1 MSVYKLYSTIQTC
14 FLYTKSSQNL
24 DMILKRV
31 MTAVCA
37 LVKRLNPKR
46 VMASFIVNV
55 LGQMSHVQK
64 ERQVGNCL

>member
-1 MSVYKLYSTIQTC
+1 MSVYNVQTGYI
-14 FLYTKSSQNL
+14 LYTKSSQNL